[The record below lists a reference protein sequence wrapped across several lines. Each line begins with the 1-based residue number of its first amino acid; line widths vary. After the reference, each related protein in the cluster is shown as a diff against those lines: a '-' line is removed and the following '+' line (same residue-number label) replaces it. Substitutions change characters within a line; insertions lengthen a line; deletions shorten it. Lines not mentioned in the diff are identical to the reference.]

1 MSRTCTIC
9 AHPDREAIDAA
20 LVAGD
25 GFASIARE
33 HAISE
38 DAVARHRAGHLPAR
52 MARTPKAA
60 EVAHADDLLAQVR
73 ALRSKAM
80 SILLAAERQ
89 GDLRT
94 ALAGIR
100 EARAC
105 LELLLEVEGEI
116 DRRPVVNILV
126 SDEWLGVRSAL
137 LDALQSHPDARSAVA
152 ASLLRLEG
160 TQRVG

>member
-1 MSRTCTIC
+1 VPRVCTIC
-9 AHPDREAIDAA
+9 THPDREAIDAA

-33 HAISE
+33 YAVSQ
-38 DAVARHRAGHLPAR
+38 DAVARHRAGHLPER

-60 EVAHADDLLAQVR
+60 EVAHADDLLGQVR

-116 DRRPVVNILV
+116 DRRPVVNVLV
-126 SDEWLGVRSAL
+126 APEWLAVRAEL
-137 LDALQSHPDARSAVA
+137 LDVLRGYPDARQAVA
-152 ASLLRLEG
+152 ARLVALEG
-160 TQRVG
+160 ARAG